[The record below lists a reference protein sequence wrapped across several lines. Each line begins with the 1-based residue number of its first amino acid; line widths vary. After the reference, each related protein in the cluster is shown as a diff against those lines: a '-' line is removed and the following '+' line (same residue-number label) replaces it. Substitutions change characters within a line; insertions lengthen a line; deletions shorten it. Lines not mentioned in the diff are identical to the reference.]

1 MSKIT
6 KEQASRAREIADT
19 YAKSQ
24 GKDNIGDIVEPIR
37 ADLSSENPT
46 VREIAL
52 ENARTAVVGL
62 TKLILRQELFK
73 TPNPD
78 YMDKIINSFNDGVVN
93 EGNSKIY
100 DFQNATGN
108 SAYVDNEFV
117 PTDYTTVDAD
127 EFIIQMYNSAT
138 GSQQLSQQGYQFRKT
153 LVYPAAKWI
162 PYFKSGKLIEFI
174 AMLEENMYFTWKCFI
189 FNKIMDKIT
198 NTASRPSKVIRGTA
212 TNAFDAW
219 ANEILP
225 EIRKMTT
232 MSKNYNYK
240 AAQTNLQFTN
250 PSDLIIFAHP
260 KTIQTLESGIKS
272 QLFNAKLLDIKSI
285 LNENNLYDAGLKI
298 TVGNESQKITT
309 HDTDYYVDENTV
321 IILSKYALKHFTQID
336 RIETAFYGR
345 NLATEF
351 TMHKWGAMD
360 ALPWGQG
367 FVYTNN
373 NLNTLP

>member
-78 YMDKIINSFNDGVVN
+78 YMDKIINSFSDGVVN
-93 EGNSKIY
+93 EGNAKLY

-108 SAYVDNEFV
+108 STYVEGEFI
-117 PTDYTTVDAD
+117 PTDYTTVDVD
-127 EFIIQMYNSAT
+127 EFTIQMYTNAAGNT
-138 GSQQLSQQGYQFRKT
+138 LSPQGYQFRKT

-198 NTASRPSKVIRGTA
+198 NTNTRPGKVINGTA
-212 TNAFDAW
+212 DNAFDAW

-232 MSKNYNYK
+232 MSSNYTYNTV
-240 AAQTNLQFTN
+240 QTNLMFTN
-250 PSDLIIFAHP
+250 PEDLIIFANP
-260 KTIQTLESGIKS
+260 KTIQVLESGIKS
-272 QLFNAKLLDIKSI
+272 QLFSAKLLDIKGI
-285 LNENNLYDAGLKI
+285 LNENNLYDAGLKLQ
-298 TVGNESQKITT
+298 VGTESNKITT
-309 HDTDYYVDENTV
+309 HATDYYIPENT
-321 IILSKYALKHFTQID
+321 IIVLSKYALKHFTQID
-336 RIETAFYGR
+336 RIETAYYGR
-345 NLATEF
+345 NMATEF

-367 FVYTNN
+367 FVYINN